1 MKKLA
6 IIGSVTCVIG
16 AIIFISAFASIGWD
30 ITNISTRPEYE
41 ERYFSTENTNQTITL
56 KDKDKPV
63 SVGLSDDNQIHIIYY
78 ENEKERYQIEDNTN
92 LTIQNQY
99 SYQWYESIFNIDF
112 QSPSTT
118 ILLPS
123 DFNGELYIETSNAQV
138 TIENIAASKLSA
150 STSNGYMNVNRLTNV
165 QTISLST
172 SNNAIDAPDIT
183 ASGKLTAATTNG
195 SIAFTNISA
204 QDMEAVTSNNRIV
217 TDNTQS
223 TQNMMLQTSN
233 GTIEF
238 KNLTAGLSTTLHTS
252 NGSVIGSINGK
263 ASDFTIHSQTF
274 NGTNNLP
281 ENFKSGEHQLNI
293 TTSNGNID
301 VTFSNE

>member
-6 IIGSVTCVIG
+6 IIGGITCLVG
-16 AIIFISAFASIGWD
+16 AIVFVSAFASIGWD
-30 ITNISTRPEYE
+30 ITKISTQPEYE
-41 ERYFSTENTNQTITL
+41 ERHFSTDNTNQTVTL

-63 SVGLSDDNQIHIIYY
+63 SVGLSNDNQIHIIYY
-78 ENEKERYQIEDNTN
+78 ENEKEQYQIENNAN
-92 LTIQNQY
+92 LTMENQC
-99 SYQWYESIFNIDF
+99 SYQWYETIFSINF
-112 QSPSTT
+112 QAPSTT
-118 ILLPS
+118 ILLPP
-123 DFNGELYIETSNAQV
+123 DFNGELHIETSNAQI
-138 TIENIAASKLSA
+138 TIENVAVSKLTA

-172 SNNAIDAPDIT
+172 SNNAIDASDIT
-183 ASGKLTAATTNG
+183 AFGKLTAVTTNG
-195 SIAFTNISA
+195 GITLTNIA
-204 QDMEAVTSNNRIV
+204 VQDIEAVTSNNRIV

-238 KNLTAGLSTTLHTS
+238 QNLTAGISTTLHTS
-252 NGSVIGSINGK
+252 NSSVIGSINGK
-263 ASDFTIHSQTF
+263 ASDFTIQSQTS

-281 ENFKSGEHQLNI
+281 ENFKIGDHLLNI

-301 VTFSNE
+301 VTFSKE